1 MGNPAG
7 VRRDFQAL
15 EQRRLRA
22 AQLLKKGVHPS
33 EVARQVGAHRQ
44 SVSRWAQ
51 LGRRRDSLN
60 HSAYDFGEPRLI
72 RPAIHHE
79 FCEGF
84 LSIQRDK
91 ASLGSAPRGV
101 QTQCFKAPVEFIPV
115 SLGCNHNAGIARP
128 SAEPINRLKPS
139 NEKLPS
145 A

>member
-1 MGNPAG
+1 MSLYYAILN
-7 VRRDFQAL
+7 RT
-15 EQRRLRA
+15 RLRCAPHLPRNFIQHA
-22 AQLLKKGVHPS
+22 APQHTLPRATTLRHAKNV
-33 EVARQVGAHRQ
+33 Q
-44 SVSRWAQ
+44 
-51 LGRRRDSLN
+51 SLN

>member
-22 AQLLKKGVHPS
+22 AQLLKKGVHQS

-44 SVSRWAQ
+44 SV
-51 LGRRRDSLN
+51 
-60 HSAYDFGEPRLI
+60 EPRLI